1 MTPLD
6 SPIRILVADDDEDI
20 LNLVALM
27 LEREGYDVVRARDGA
42 EAVEVAFAARPDLLV
57 LDVMMPKQDGFAV
70 IRALRDETATETT
83 PILLLTASVQEQH
96 RERGLAG
103 GRERVRPQAVQP
115 EGAAARDPAAA
126 RRAGRGGR
134 VVI

>member
-42 EAVEVAFAARPDLLV
+42 EAVEVAFAARPVLLV

-96 RERGLAG
+96 RERGLEAG
-103 GRERVRPQAVQP
+103 ANAFVRKPFSPRELLREIRRLLGGPD
-115 EGAAARDPAAA
+115 AAAA
-126 RRAGRGGR
+126 
-134 VVI
+134 

>member
-42 EAVEVAFAARPDLLV
+42 EAVEVAFAARPVLLV

-83 PILLLTASVQEQH
+83 PILLLTASVKEQH
-96 RERGLAG
+96 RERGLEAG
-103 GRERVRPQAVQP
+103 ANAFVRKPFSPRELLREIRRLLGGPD
-115 EGAAARDPAAA
+115 AAAA
-126 RRAGRGGR
+126 
-134 VVI
+134 